1 MAPPKAIRPKAV
13 RRPSSGSRVAPSDGF
28 PLVAAVAEALV
39 ETVREALVVLDETF
53 RVRTAN
59 HVLLPHVP
67 DLCEADGGTAVSGA
81 LGLDAAQLDFRGLLE
96 RMVREKAPIQ
106 DHELAVDIERVG
118 EKTLRVNARRVRV
131 PGEPQ
136 PLLLLALD
144 DITERKRA
152 EIAVRASEVRYRRI
166 FETAREGIWLM
177 DAATGQ
183 LLDVNPFLE
192 ELLGYSRQEML
203 GKKPWDLGLYD
214 DPAAARSR
222 FEANLAGGFGFEQEV
237 LLRTKAGQRVFVEA
251 ITNTYDLGGRRVTQA
266 NLRDVTERARLQ
278 EQVRQMQKLD
288 SIGRLAGGVAHDFNN
303 LLNII
308 SAHVGI
314 LGRDKLE
321 SAKRAESTSSIQKAV
336 ERGTAVVRQ
345 LLTFARKTDIAFEPT
360 DVNGVMK
367 ELASMLRETLP
378 KQVRVSTKLAE
389 EVPRI
394 HADPNQLH
402 QAILN
407 LAVNA
412 RDAMPQGGVL
422 TLGTDVVSGET
433 LRNKFP
439 EAPDGTYVELCVS
452 DTGAG
457 MDVDTRRRIFEPFFT
472 TKGTKGQGLGL
483 AVVYGIVNSHRGY
496 VDVESEV
503 GKGTTFRIYIEVP
516 ELQPGVDDVA
526 SRARRKSSRRPTA
539 AVKPITGERPT
550 ILLVEDEETLL
561 APIREFLEEEGFEVL
576 TALDG
581 VAAVRVHAENADRI
595 QAVLLDLGFRVFWRL
610 ASVSEDAG
618 AGSGPALH
626 RREREHRARSACGDE
641 RCRRAGFDPEALR
654 HFRNPPGSSDWFS
667 RADATRRR
675 PLRARGREDVRLEQR
690 LQAEAALRGAD
701 GHPEI
706 AAPLHARH
714 DVVDRKSSM
723 AMPFSTSFQVTGV
736 DTVASGRGRTE
747 YTEASVL
754 PQRFWL

>member
-1 MAPPKAIRPKAV
+1 MDDAKRVLVGKRGRKPPKARDRSVGKRPRRSKAS
-13 RRPSSGSRVAPSDGF
+13 SSGATRGQKILIGTS
-28 PLVAAVAEALV
+28 LAEALV
-39 ETVREALVVLDETF
+39 ETVREALVVLDEAH
-53 RVRTAN
+53 RVRSAN
-59 HVLLPHVP
+59 EAFYRMFQTSAKKAEGRLFPELLGPEASRNAPH
-67 DLCEADGGTAVSGA
+67 E
-81 LGLDAAQLDFRGLLE
+81 LLV
-96 RMVREKAPIQ
+96 RAVRENAPIQ
-106 DHELAVDIERVG
+106 DHEISVHIDRVG
-118 EKTLRVNARRVRV
+118 EKILLVNARRVMH
-131 PGEPQ
+131 PGEPK
-136 PLLLLALD
+136 PLLLLAFE

-152 EIAVRASEVRYRRI
+152 ETAVRASEARYRRI

-177 DAATGQ
+177 DASSGH

-192 ELLGYSRQEML
+192 ELLGFSRAEML
-203 GKKPWDLGLYD
+203 GKRPWEVGLYD

-237 LLRTKAGQRVFVEA
+237 MLRTKLGQRVFVEA

-308 SAHVGI
+308 SAHVGV
-314 LGRDKLE
+314 LGREKLE
-321 SAKRAESTSSIQKAV
+321 AAKRAESTSSIQKAV

-345 LLTFARKTDIAFEPT
+345 LLTFARKTDIAFEAT
-360 DVNGVMK
+360 DVNGVIK

-378 KQVRVSTKLAE
+378 KQIKVSTKLAE
-389 EVPRI
+389 EVPRV

-422 TLGTDVVSGET
+422 TLGTDVVSAET

-457 MDVDTRRRIFEPFFT
+457 MDAETRRRIFEPFFT
-472 TKGTKGQGLGL
+472 TKGSKGQGLGL

-503 GKGTTFRIYIEVP
+503 GKGSTFRIYIEVP
-516 ELQPGVDDVA
+516 EFQPGEGDLA

-581 VAAVRVHAENADRI
+581 VAAVRVHAENVDRI
-595 QAVLLDLGFRVFWRL
+595 QLVLLDLGLPRL
-610 ASVSEDAG
+610 GGWQAFLKMRERDPALRCIVASGNIEPDQRTAMEDAG
-618 AGSGPALH
+618 
-626 RREREHRARSACGDE
+626 
-641 RCRRAGFDPEALR
+641 
-654 HFRNPPGSSDWFS
+654 
-667 RADATRRR
+667 
-675 PLRARGREDVRLEQR
+675 VQ
-690 LQAEAALRGAD
+690 
-701 GHPEI
+701 
-706 AAPLHARH
+706 
-714 DVVDRKSSM
+714 
-723 AMPFSTSFQVTGV
+723 
-736 DTVASGRGRTE
+736 
-747 YTEASVL
+747 ASVRKPYGTSEIL
-754 PQRFWL
+754 RVVRSVLES

>member
-13 RRPSSGSRVAPSDGF
+13 RRSSSGSRVAPSDGF

-53 RVRTAN
+53 RVQTAN
-59 HVLLPHVP
+59 QSFHRMFGTS
-67 DLCEADGGTAVSGA
+67 AKQTDGRPF
-81 LGLDAAQLDFRGLLE
+81 LELWELDAAQLDFRGLLE
-96 RMVREKAPIQ
+96 RMVRERAPIQ

-118 EKTLRVNARRVRV
+118 EKTLRVNARRVHV

-136 PLLLLALD
+136 PLLLLALE

-251 ITNTYDLGGRRVTQA
+251 ITTTYDQGGRRVTQA

-308 SAHVGI
+308 SAHVGV

-321 SAKRAESTSSIQKAV
+321 AMKRAESTSSIQKAV

-345 LLTFARKTDIAFEPT
+345 LLTFARKSDIAFEPT
-360 DVNGVMK
+360 DVNVVMK

-389 EVPRI
+389 EVPRV

-422 TLGTDVVSGET
+422 TLGTDVVSAET

-457 MDVDTRRRIFEPFFT
+457 MDGDTRRRIFEPFFT
-472 TKGTKGQGLGL
+472 TKGSKGQGLGL

-526 SRARRKSSRRPTA
+526 SRARRKSLRRPTA
-539 AVKPITGERPT
+539 AVKPISGERPT

-595 QAVLLDLGFRVFWRL
+595 QAVLLDLGLPRL
-610 ASVSEDAG
+610 GGWQAFLKMRERD
-618 AGSGPALH
+618 PAL
-626 RREREHRARSACGDE
+626 
-641 RCRRAGFDPEALR
+641 RC
-654 HFRNPPGSSDWFS
+654 
-667 RADATRRR
+667 
-675 PLRARGREDVRLEQR
+675 
-690 LQAEAALRGAD
+690 
-701 GHPEI
+701 I
-706 AAPLHARH
+706 
-714 DVVDRKSSM
+714 
-723 AMPFSTSFQVTGV
+723 
-736 DTVASGRGRTE
+736 VASGNIEPEQRTAMQDAGVQ
-747 YTEASVL
+747 ASVRKPYGTSEIL
-754 PQRFWL
+754 RVVRSVLEG

>member
-1 MAPPKAIRPKAV
+1 MRARPYLTLENRVDGAV
-13 RRPSSGSRVAPSDGF
+13 IAFLDIDLLKRSLEQVNRAREY
-28 PLVAAVAEALV
+28 AEALV
-39 ETVREALVVLDETF
+39 ETVREALVVLDETLH
-53 RVRTAN
+53 VRTAN
-59 HVLLPHVP
+59 QSYYRMFQTTPKQTEGRPFLELW
-67 DLCEADGGTAVSGA
+67 
-81 LGLDAAQLDFRGLLE
+81 GLDAAQPDFRGLLA
-96 RMVREKAPIQ
+96 RAVREKTPIQ

-118 EKTLRVNARRVRV
+118 EKTLRFNARRVRV

-136 PLLLLALD
+136 PLLLLALE

-152 EIAVRASEVRYRRI
+152 EVAVRASEVRYRRI

-237 LLRTKAGQRVFVEA
+237 VLRTKAGQRVFVEA
-251 ITNTYDLGGRRVTQA
+251 ITNTYDQGGRRVTQA

-308 SAHVGI
+308 SAHVGV

-321 SAKRAESTSSIQKAV
+321 AAKRAESTSSIQKAV

-360 DVNGVMK
+360 DVNVVMK

-389 EVPRI
+389 EVPLI

-422 TLGTDVVSGET
+422 TLGTDVVSAET

-539 AVKPITGERPT
+539 AVKPVSGERPT

-595 QAVLLDLGFRVFWRL
+595 QAVLLDLGLPRL
-610 ASVSEDAG
+610 GGWEAFLKMRERDPALRCIVASGNIEPDQRAAMEDAG
-618 AGSGPALH
+618 
-626 RREREHRARSACGDE
+626 
-641 RCRRAGFDPEALR
+641 
-654 HFRNPPGSSDWFS
+654 
-667 RADATRRR
+667 
-675 PLRARGREDVRLEQR
+675 VQ
-690 LQAEAALRGAD
+690 
-701 GHPEI
+701 
-706 AAPLHARH
+706 
-714 DVVDRKSSM
+714 
-723 AMPFSTSFQVTGV
+723 
-736 DTVASGRGRTE
+736 
-747 YTEASVL
+747 ASVRKPYGTSEIL
-754 PQRFWL
+754 RVVRSVLEG